1 MLLGYVKKVETIM
14 EIEKLISNY
23 NVEELLLRG
32 RETNW
37 HKVFKYIFIFDTTKN
52 KWGGKKWDLV

>member
-32 RETNW
+32 RETN
-37 HKVFKYIFIFDTTKN
+37 
-52 KWGGKKWDLV
+52 